1 MTPIQF
7 TKQPNGHYSYEFEST
22 GYKRVFQLT
31 TVDGPI
37 AGVSVNVRLGSN
49 LPWVRLSKV
58 RPADNS
64 RDIAFAVAVDEGI
77 SVQLTSV
84 TPVINAAYTE

>member
-1 MTPIQF
+1 MTNIEF
-7 TKQPNGHYSYEFEST
+7 IKQPSGVYSYEFESA
-22 GYKRVFQLT
+22 GYKRTFQLT

-37 AGVSVNVRLGSN
+37 AGVSVNVRLDPS
-49 LPWVRLSKV
+49 LPWVRLSKI

-64 RDIAFAVAVDEGI
+64 RNIAFAVAVDEGI

-84 TPVINAAYTE
+84 TPVTNAAYTE